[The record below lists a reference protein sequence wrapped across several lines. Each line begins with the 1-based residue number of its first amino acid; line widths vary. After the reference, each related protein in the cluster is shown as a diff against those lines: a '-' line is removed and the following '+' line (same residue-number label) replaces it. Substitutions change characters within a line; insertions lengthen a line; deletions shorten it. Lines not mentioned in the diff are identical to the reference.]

1 MRGNERREGNV
12 KGRTGPCE
20 GRECEKR
27 WEAMRAM
34 YGEERDGNIRENEW
48 HYKIMREIRQG
59 KGRIEKE
66 SRT

>member
-1 MRGNERREGNV
+1 
-12 KGRTGPCE
+12 
-20 GRECEKR
+20 
-27 WEAMRAM
+27 MRAM
-34 YGEERDGNIRENEW
+34 YGEERDGNMRENEC